1 MDKPAAARVLTTLD
15 ELLRPGGCA
24 LLVVD
29 VQRDFVHP
37 DGWSARRAQGAASLR
52 RVIPVINALIAAAR
66 AAAVP
71 VCYVTMEHGRG
82 VDAPNYQA
90 RYAARGMDEEILC
103 AAGGWGAALDDELS
117 PPRPGDITIVRHSY
131 DGFASTD
138 LDALLRARKVD
149 VVVAAGVVT
158 NLCVQTTVQH
168 AFALGYYV
176 VVVEDGTAAVDADV
190 QAMTLDNFRRYFGPV
205 VPAGVVAEHW
215 TGSGRR

>member
-1 MDKPAAARVLTTLD
+1 LDKPAATGVLTTLD

-37 DGWSARRAQGAASLR
+37 DGWSARRAPGATSLR
-52 RVIPVINALIAAAR
+52 PVIPVINALVAAAR
-66 AAAVP
+66 ASAVP
-71 VCYVTMEHGRG
+71 VCYVTMEHGRD

-90 RYAARGMDEEILC
+90 RYVTRGMGEEILC
-103 AAGGWGAALDDELS
+103 AAGGWGAALDDELT
-117 PPRPGDITIVRHSY
+117 PPRPGDITIARHSY
-131 DGFASTD
+131 DGFAGTD
-138 LDALLRARKVD
+138 LDALLRARKVN

-176 VVVEDGTAAVDADV
+176 VVVEDGTAATDPDV
-190 QAMTLDNFRRYFGPV
+190 HAMTLDNFRRYFGPV

-215 TGSGRR
+215 TGSGR

>member
-1 MDKPAAARVLTTLD
+1 LDKPAATGVLTTLD

-37 DGWSARRAQGAASLR
+37 DGWSARRAPGAMSLR
-52 RVIPVINALIAAAR
+52 RVIPVINALVAAAR
-66 AAAVP
+66 ASAVP
-71 VCYVTMEHGRG
+71 VCYVT
-82 VDAPNYQA
+82 
-90 RYAARGMDEEILC
+90 RGMGEEILC
-103 AAGGWGAALDDELS
+103 AAGGWGAALDDELT
-117 PPRPGDITIVRHSY
+117 PPRPGDITIARHSY
-131 DGFASTD
+131 DGFAGTD

-176 VVVEDGTAAVDADV
+176 VVVEDGTAATDPDV
-190 QAMTLDNFRRYFGPV
+190 HAMTLDNFRRYFGPV
-205 VPAGVVAEHW
+205 VPAGAVAEHW
-215 TGSGRR
+215 MGSGR